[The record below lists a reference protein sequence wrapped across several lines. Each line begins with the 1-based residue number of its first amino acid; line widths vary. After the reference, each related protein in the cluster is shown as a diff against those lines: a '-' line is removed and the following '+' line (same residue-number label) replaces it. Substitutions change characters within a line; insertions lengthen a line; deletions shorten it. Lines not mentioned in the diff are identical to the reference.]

1 MVCNAASVEPVNL
14 KQNLPPWLQEWLGV
28 ILPLGQVALILL
40 VAWLLAKLSRRL
52 LRRLDGHY
60 SLPLELN
67 MMVRRLLSFVIY
79 SAALLLVLQQLGV
92 SSTVLWTA
100 FTGFATVAA
109 VAFFAAWSVLSNI
122 FCTLL
127 IAMTKPFRLNDHI
140 ELLENGEKP
149 GLKGRVIDINLI
161 YTTLQGVNE
170 QQSDTRLQIPNS
182 LFFQRTLRRWPN
194 GVVPQPVEHIPGP

>member
-1 MVCNAASVEPVNL
+1 MKE
-14 KQNLPPWLQEWLGV
+14 NLPPWLQEWLGV
-28 ILPLGQVALILL
+28 IVPLGQVALILL

-161 YTTLQGVNE
+161 YTTLQEVNE
-170 QQSDTRLQIPNS
+170 QQSDTCLQIPNS
-182 LFFQRTLRRWPN
+182 LFFQRTLRRWPS
-194 GVVPQPVEHIPGP
+194 GVVPQVVEHIPGP

>member
-1 MVCNAASVEPVNL
+1 MVCNAVSVEPVTL
-14 KQNLPPWLQEWLGV
+14 KENLPPWLQEWLGV
-28 ILPLGQVALILL
+28 IVPLGQVALILL

-161 YTTLQGVNE
+161 YTTLQEVNE

-182 LFFQRTLRRWPN
+182 LFFQRTLRRWPS
-194 GVVPQPVEHIPGP
+194 GVVPQVVEHIPGP

>member
-1 MVCNAASVEPVNL
+1 MVCNAVSVEPVNL
-14 KQNLPPWLQEWLGV
+14 KENLPPWLQEWLGV
-28 ILPLGQVALILL
+28 IVPLGQVALILL

-161 YTTLQGVNE
+161 YTTLQEVNE

-194 GVVPQPVEHIPGP
+194 GVAPQPVEQIPGP

>member
-1 MVCNAASVEPVNL
+1 MKE
-14 KQNLPPWLQEWLGV
+14 NLPPFLQEWLGV
-28 ILPLGQVALILL
+28 IVPLGQVALILL

-161 YTTLQGVNE
+161 YTTLQEVNE

-182 LFFQRTLRRWPN
+182 LFFQRTLRRWPS
-194 GVVPQPVEHIPGP
+194 GVVPQVVEHIPGP

>member
-1 MVCNAASVEPVNL
+1 MVCNAVSVEPVNL
-14 KQNLPPWLQEWLGV
+14 KENLPPWLQEWLGV
-28 ILPLGQVALILL
+28 IVPLGQVALILL

-92 SSTVLWTA
+92 SSTVPWTA

-109 VAFFAAWSVLSNI
+109 VAFFAA
-122 FCTLL
+122 
-127 IAMTKPFRLNDHI
+127 
-140 ELLENGEKP
+140 
-149 GLKGRVIDINLI
+149 
-161 YTTLQGVNE
+161 
-170 QQSDTRLQIPNS
+170 
-182 LFFQRTLRRWPN
+182 
-194 GVVPQPVEHIPGP
+194 

>member
-1 MVCNAASVEPVNL
+1 M
-14 KQNLPPWLQEWLGV
+14 
-28 ILPLGQVALILL
+28 
-40 VAWLLAKLSRRL
+40 
-52 LRRLDGHY
+52 
-60 SLPLELN
+60 
-67 MMVRRLLSFVIY
+67 IY

-161 YTTLQGVNE
+161 YTTLQEVNE

-182 LFFQRTLRRWPN
+182 LFFQRTLRRWPS
-194 GVVPQPVEHIPGP
+194 GVVPQVVEHIPGP